1 MIFSH
6 LAPLPVFG
14 KNVHYVGLG
23 SRLSVSFPAE
33 ASKVRCLFSHPP
45 LSQEAA
51 DDQGSGNLPCP
62 PWTLN

>member
-45 LSQEAA
+45 LSQEA
-51 DDQGSGNLPCP
+51 S
-62 PWTLN
+62 T